1 MFQSYKNVGE
11 QRFKIK
17 YSHVN
22 YLKDCI
28 SLYKDPIWKYQG
40 EDRHDKLFKKMTELQ
55 QKPEQKPHH
64 SGRYYKPVKLGGKDN
79 RTRTE
84 NKVHPP

>member
-1 MFQSYKNVGE
+1 
-11 QRFKIK
+11 
-17 YSHVN
+17 
-22 YLKDCI
+22 
-28 SLYKDPIWKYQG
+28 
-40 EDRHDKLFKKMTELQ
+40 MTELQ